1 MPEEANKMNVGL
13 PLLSDIVDLLTSSG
27 NDFDFDSIQLLVV
40 SPGKNKIE
48 WETILSFAV
57 QAAKVEMLCKWNGN
71 LRSNQLA
78 RKKWNTSEGRSHCI
92 SIGCKENFG

>member
-40 SPGKNKIE
+40 SPAKNKIE
-48 WETILSFAV
+48 
-57 QAAKVEMLCKWNGN
+57 
-71 LRSNQLA
+71 
-78 RKKWNTSEGRSHCI
+78 
-92 SIGCKENFG
+92 